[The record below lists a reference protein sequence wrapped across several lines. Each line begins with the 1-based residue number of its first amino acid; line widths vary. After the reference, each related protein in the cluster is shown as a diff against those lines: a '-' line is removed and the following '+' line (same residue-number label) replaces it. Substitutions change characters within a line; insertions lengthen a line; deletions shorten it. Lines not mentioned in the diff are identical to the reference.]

1 MSAEVIKMSNQ
12 DKDRNIALES
22 AIGQIEKAFGKGSVM
37 KLGTSG
43 ENLDVQAISTGS
55 LGLDIAL
62 GIGGLPKGRIVEIYG
77 PESSG
82 KTTLALHVVAEAQK
96 TGGTCAFVDAEHALD
111 PVYAKKLGVNID
123 DLLISQPDAG
133 EQALEIADTLVRS
146 GAISVLVVD
155 SVAALVPRAELE
167 GDMGDSH
174 MGLQARLMSQALRK
188 LTSSI
193 SKSNCLVIFINQI
206 RQKIGIMFG
215 NPETTSGG
223 NALKFYASVRLDI
236 RRIGAIKDKD
246 DIIGN
251 QTRVKVVKN
260 KVAPP
265 FRTVEFDIMYGEG
278 ISKNGEIVD
287 LGVSADIIEKS
298 GSWFS
303 YNDQRIGQGRENV
316 KNFLNENSEFATEI
330 EDKIKGNTVLVEEIL
345 MNPEQQ
351 ISEE

>member
-1 MSAEVIKMSNQ
+1 
-12 DKDRNIALES
+12 
-22 AIGQIEKAFGKGSVM
+22 
-37 KLGTSG
+37 
-43 ENLDVQAISTGS
+43 
-55 LGLDIAL
+55 
-62 GIGGLPKGRIVEIYG
+62 
-77 PESSG
+77 
-82 KTTLALHVVAEAQK
+82 
-96 TGGTCAFVDAEHALD
+96 
-111 PVYAKKLGVNID
+111 
-123 DLLISQPDAG
+123 
-133 EQALEIADTLVRS
+133 
-146 GAISVLVVD
+146 
-155 SVAALVPRAELE
+155 
-167 GDMGDSH
+167 
-174 MGLQARLMSQALRK
+174 
-188 LTSSI
+188 
-193 SKSNCLVIFINQI
+193 
-206 RQKIGIMFG
+206 MFG

-316 KNFLNENSEFATEI
+316 KNFLNENSEIASEI
-330 EDKIKGNTVLVEEIL
+330 EDKIKGKTVLVEEIL

-351 ISEE
+351 IPEEEK